1 MKKPIILPL
10 LTLTSLLQGD
20 PTEALQLLQNGDYP
34 QAIEQYQ
41 NLPQEQQNPQTAYNH
56 GIALYR
62 SGDLQNAQEK
72 FTQTLQ
78 SPKILHHAL
87 AYHNRGN
94 TRHQIGLQ
102 TLNQNPQETLK
113 IWKQAQDDFQNAI
126 EINTDLEDAYDNLET
141 ITKKIKALEKLLEE
155 QQKQQEQ
162 DPQNQEQQQQ
172 QQDQNNQDQP
182 DQNQDP
188 SQQNQEPQNQ
198 PEQNQPQEPQSQ
210 ENQNPSSSDP
220 ESDDSSEPDPQNSSS
235 EQEQPENG
243 DSQNPP
249 QKQDTSSSEREEKE
263 DSSRKD
269 PNQQAQSPREP
280 QAPKEDS
287 PSPAEGGSQ
296 PLNLEY
302 MSAEEAQKILQSL
315 EQSERKLPIIRY
327 DNQSRK
333 KLLDPK
339 RKNWWSFTSLFLIRS
354 SFFLASH
361 LEKSWLSPATL
372 SNGNDYNSLSKIVS
386 ICCNP

>member
-1 MKKPIILPL
+1 MKKRISLPL

-102 TLNQNPQETLK
+102 SLNQNPQETLK

-155 QQKQQEQ
+155 QQNQQEQ
-162 DPQNQEQQQQ
+162 NPQNQEPQ
-172 QQDQNNQDQP
+172 QQDQNNQEQP

-198 PEQNQPQEPQSQ
+198 SEQNQPQDPQSQ

-220 ESDDSSEPDPQNSSS
+220 ESDDSSESDPQNGSS

-243 DSQNPP
+243 DSQNPDDQSPP

-269 PNQQAQSPREP
+269 PNQQAQAPREP

-287 PSPAEGGSQ
+287 PSAAEGGSQ

-339 RKNWWSFTSLFLIRS
+339 RKNW
-354 SFFLASH
+354 
-361 LEKSWLSPATL
+361 
-372 SNGNDYNSLSKIVS
+372 
-386 ICCNP
+386 

>member
-1 MKKPIILPL
+1 MKKRIILPL

-155 QQKQQEQ
+155 QQ
-162 DPQNQEQQQQ
+162 NQEQQNKK
-172 QQDQNNQDQP
+172 D
-182 DQNQDP
+182 
-188 SQQNQEPQNQ
+188 
-198 PEQNQPQEPQSQ
+198 QNQPQDPQSQ

-220 ESDDSSEPDPQNSSS
+220 ESDDSSEPDPQNGSS

-243 DSQNPP
+243 DSQNPDDQSPP

-263 DSSRKD
+263 DSSRKEQ
-269 PNQQAQSPREP
+269 NQQSQAPREP
-280 QAPKEDS
+280 QAPKQDS
-287 PSPAEGGSQ
+287 PSAAEGGSQ

-339 RKNWWSFTSLFLIRS
+339 RKNW
-354 SFFLASH
+354 
-361 LEKSWLSPATL
+361 
-372 SNGNDYNSLSKIVS
+372 
-386 ICCNP
+386 

>member
-1 MKKPIILPL
+1 MKKRIILPL

-34 QAIEQYQ
+34 QAVEQYQ
-41 NLPQEQQNPQTAYNH
+41 NLPQELQSPQTAYNL

-102 TLNQNPQETLK
+102 SLNQKPQETLK

-141 ITKKIKALEKLLEE
+141 ITEKIKALEKLLEK
-155 QQKQQEQ
+155 QQNQQEQ
-162 DPQNQEQQQQ
+162 NPQNQEQQQQ
-172 QQDQNNQDQP
+172 EQNDQE
-182 DQNQDP
+182 
-188 SQQNQEPQNQ
+188 QQNQS
-198 PEQNQPQEPQSQ
+198 EQNQPQEPQSQ

-220 ESDDSSEPDPQNSSS
+220 ESDDSSESDPQNGSS

-243 DSQNPP
+243 DSQNPDDQSPP

-263 DSSRKD
+263 DSSNKD
-269 PNQQAQSPREP
+269 QNQQAQAPREP
-280 QAPKEDS
+280 QTTKEDS
-287 PSPAEGGSQ
+287 PSALEEGSQ

-339 RKNWWSFTSLFLIRS
+339 RKNW
-354 SFFLASH
+354 
-361 LEKSWLSPATL
+361 
-372 SNGNDYNSLSKIVS
+372 
-386 ICCNP
+386 